1 MRVRCWRTCRCA
13 TWWPRAP
20 GRRNPPLPRR
30 KRLASTQACCRG
42 DWSVSD
48 PAPGSSGV
56 RASEADAGTPGAA
69 PAAGGPAEVPPAA
82 LESHVAPDA
91 APGRAAGSESNVAA
105 PDAALPVA
113 GVSRAAPDEAPGQ
126 AAGSESNVAAPDEAL
141 PVAGVSR
148 AAPALESL
156 EVAVARIAARFAA
169 ARWSAVQHHAT
180 GSRSVEADHR
190 DPAAWRQEV
199 AHPQAEARPAAARLG
214 AYQSRPSKT
223 VRDPPLTARSERR
236 AAVARRRQYA
246 PRRVQSRVAAARQ
259 IRDALRLAQRPAA
272 RTRHVVEV

>member
-56 RASEADAGTPGAA
+56 RASEADAGAPGAA
-69 PAAGGPAEVPPAA
+69 PAAEGPAEVPPAA

-113 GVSRAAPDEAPGQ
+113 GVSRAAP
-126 AAGSESNVAAPDEAL
+126 
-141 PVAGVSR
+141 
-148 AAPALESL
+148 ALESP

-199 AHPQAEARPAAARLG
+199 AHPLAEARPAAARLG

-246 PRRVQSRVAAARQ
+246 PRRVQSRV
-259 IRDALRLAQRPAA
+259 
-272 RTRHVVEV
+272 

>member
-56 RASEADAGTPGAA
+56 RASEADAG
-69 PAAGGPAEVPPAA
+69 
-82 LESHVAPDA
+82 APDA

-113 GVSRAAPDEAPGQ
+113 GVSRAAP
-126 AAGSESNVAAPDEAL
+126 
-141 PVAGVSR
+141 
-148 AAPALESL
+148 ALESP

-199 AHPQAEARPAAARLG
+199 AHPLAEARPAAARLG

-236 AAVARRRQYA
+236 AAVARRRQDA
-246 PRRVQSRVAAARQ
+246 PRWVQSRVAAARQ